1 MHCCLKLAACLLLP
15 ALTLLAQDQP
25 QPTIRVTTRL
35 VQVNV
40 VVHDKKGEPV
50 SDLKKEDFTIFDKG
64 KEQKVA
70 VFTVDSINAPPKTWP
85 ALPPNIFSNRVQTA
99 DTPTSITVILFDGL
113 NTRFQDQ
120 AYARKQIVKFLGE
133 IQPHDRVALY
143 LLGSNLHILHDF
155 TNNSDHLAKALS
167 KYRGRIAGELDAAD
181 PAPRESTGDD
191 ALDQFLSNSD
201 QAISDFYNVNKA
213 QFTLD
218 AMEAIA
224 HHLATL
230 PGRKNLVWVS
240 GGFPFTLGLEPGDF
254 SIDNPNREHRT
265 FSEETARVARAMN
278 DANIAI
284 YPVDARGLMTN
295 PGMSASMP
303 VTGLRGRTPPP
314 RPFIPPT
321 LDTMQILADRTGG
334 RAFYNTND
342 LTSAVRNAV
351 NDARVTYMLGFYL
364 DGDEWDGKFHE
375 VKVKV
380 ARSGVDVRYRKGFVA
395 FTAQTPNAKEI
406 KAEIQNAIT
415 TPLEGTS
422 IGIGAR
428 TDPVDKPKPGSLQI
442 VTQIDSANI
451 VLQQQNDR
459 WAGAL
464 ELCWV
469 QVAADGK
476 LLDVLTQSLTLNLKK
491 ERYDEIQKRGLIFN
505 KVIEPMENASHLRI
519 IVVDHATGNVG
530 SLQIPFRVQTAG
542 K

>member
-1 MHCCLKLAACLLLP
+1 MHRRLVPAVCLLIPVAILI
-15 ALTLLAQDQP
+15 AQDQN

-40 VVHDKKGEPV
+40 VVHDKKGSPV
-50 SDLKKEDFTIFDKG
+50 SDLKKEDFTILDKG

-70 VFTVDSINAPPKTWP
+70 VFTVDSIDAPHKAWP
-85 ALPPNIFSNRVQTA
+85 ALPPNIFSNRFQGA

-120 AYARKQIVKFLGE
+120 AYARQQIVKFLNE

-143 LLGSNLHILHDF
+143 LLGGNLRILHDF

-181 PAPRESTGDD
+181 PAPREPTGDD
-191 ALDQFLSNSD
+191 VLDQFLNNSD

-224 HHLATL
+224 HHLASL

-240 GGFPFTLGLEPGDF
+240 SGFPFTLGLEPEDF
-254 SIDNPNREHRT
+254 SMNNPSREHRT

-284 YPVDARGLMTN
+284 YPVDARGLMVS
-295 PGMSASMP
+295 PAMSASMP
-303 VTGLRGRTPPP
+303 SQGLRRAAQPPKA
-314 RPFIPPT
+314 FFPPN

-334 RAFYNTND
+334 RAFFNTND
-342 LTSAVRNAV
+342 LTGAVRNAV
-351 NDARVTYMLGFYL
+351 NDARVTYTLGFYP
-364 DGDEWDGKFHE
+364 DSDQWDGKFHD

-395 FTAQTPNAKEI
+395 FTAQTPSAQAI
-406 KAEIQNAIT
+406 KAEIQNAIK
-415 TPLEGTS
+415 TPLEGT
-422 IGIGAR
+422 GIGVNAR

-442 VTQIDSANI
+442 IAQIDQSNI
-451 VLQQQNDR
+451 VLQPQNDR
-459 WAGAL
+459 WVGAL
-464 ELCWV
+464 ELVWV
-469 QVAADGK
+469 QVASDGK
-476 LLDVLTQSLTLNLKK
+476 VLNVESQALSMNLKK
-491 ERYDEIQKRGLIFN
+491 DRYDEIQKRGLILT
-505 KVIEPMENASHLRI
+505 KVIQPIENASHLRF

-530 SLQIPFRVQTAG
+530 SLQIPIKIQTAS

>member
-1 MHCCLKLAACLLLP
+1 MHRFPCLLL
-15 ALTLLAQDQP
+15 LFVTLFAQAQN

-50 SDLKKEDFTIFDKG
+50 SDLKKEDFTIFEKG
-64 KEQKVA
+64 KEQKLA
-70 VFTVDSINAPPKTWP
+70 VFAVDSITAPTKAWP
-85 ALPPNIFSNRVQTA
+85 ALPPNIFSNRVKTA

-120 AYARKQIVKFLGE
+120 AYARKQIVKFLSE

-181 PAPRESTGDD
+181 PAPRDPTGDD
-191 ALDQFLSNSD
+191 VLDQFLSNSD
-201 QAISDFYNVNKA
+201 QSISDFYNVNKA
-213 QFTLD
+213 QFTLG
-218 AMEAIA
+218 AMESIA

-240 GGFPFTLGLEPGDF
+240 GGFPFTLGLEPDDF
-254 SIDNPNREHRT
+254 SINNPNREHRT

-278 DANIAI
+278 DASIAI
-284 YPVDARGLMTN
+284 YPVDARGLMPL

-303 VTGLRGRTPPP
+303 AQGLRGRTQAPKT
-314 RPFIPPT
+314 FIPPN

-351 NDARVTYMLGFYL
+351 NDARVTYTLGFYL

-395 FTAQTPNAKEI
+395 FAAQTPNAKEI
-406 KAEIQNAIT
+406 KAEIQNAIA
-415 TPLEGTS
+415 TPLDGTS
-422 IGIGAR
+422 VGVNAR
-428 TDPVDKPKPGSLQI
+428 TDPVDKPRPGSLQI
-442 VTQIDSANI
+442 VIQIDQSNV

-459 WAGAL
+459 WAGAI
-464 ELCWV
+464 ELAWV

-476 LLDVLTQSLTLNLKK
+476 LLNVETQSVNMNLKK
-491 ERYDEIQKRGLIFN
+491 DRYDDIQKRGILLT
-505 KVIEPMENASHLRI
+505 KLIEPVENASHLRI
-519 IVVDHATGNVG
+519 VVVDRATGNVG
-530 SLQIPFRVQTAG
+530 SLQIPMNVAAAKNPAR
-542 K
+542 